1 MPSFNIH
8 LAIAR
13 KYCEKHEI
21 KNKEEFYRGSID
33 PDLVT
38 DKSVSHYTGKRDKNY
53 LEEFLY
59 EKVRLDKFLENQV
72 VDSEYKLALFLH
84 LATDYIFFNGLFER
98 EYIRN
103 ISYDDFIQD
112 LYHSYYVT
120 NVYLEEKYRIHDL
133 GLDEVMN
140 TNIKNTL
147 KRMQIDNTHGNNI
160 LPEEKLESFI
170 EYMSDLDVEKYI
182 EKIKKE
188 NKNVLP

>member
-13 KYCEKHEI
+13 KYCEKNQI
-21 KNKEEFYRGSID
+21 NDKEMFYRGSID
-33 PDLVT
+33 PDLVQ
-38 DKSVSHYTGKRDKNY
+38 DKSITHYTGKRDKNY

-59 EKVRLDKFLENQV
+59 EKVRLNKFLEDQK

-84 LATDYIFFNGLFER
+84 LATDFVFFNGLFER

-112 LYHSYYVT
+112 LYYSYFVT

-133 GLDEVMN
+133 GLDDVMN
-140 TNIKNTL
+140 ANIKNTL
-147 KRMQIDNTHGNNI
+147 NKMQIDNTHGNNI

-170 EYMSDLDVEKYI
+170 EKMASLDVEKYI
-182 EKIKKE
+182 EKIKSE